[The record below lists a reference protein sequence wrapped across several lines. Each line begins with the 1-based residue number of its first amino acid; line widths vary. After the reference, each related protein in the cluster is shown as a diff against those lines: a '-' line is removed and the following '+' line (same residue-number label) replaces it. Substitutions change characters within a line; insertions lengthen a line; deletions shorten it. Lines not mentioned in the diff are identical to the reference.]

1 MSDLAM
7 TADDSVLEPV
17 SASVIATVHPISPGT
32 KGDLGNCSDIA
43 EMFDV
48 TLENVLIEKVAK
60 LAKLYAAGPPEKELT
75 ALKDRL
81 GAISKEVEAKI
92 DEAAFA
98 RPRGSTQCID
108 IAQGGSNFSARMR
121 AMEASIGVFPAPS
134 GLNNGQFADTKR
146 SIGGQGY
153 IILAYF
159 FVAALMGVGARFAW
173 DHGGDQAKETARTLA
188 LSLSW
193 SALFSGRSSRPSS
206 VRAAPATPREVAQQL
221 DHRRFGFAAARHAT
235 EQLEAKKEQISHSRP
250 TTLQRIEHDIP
261 KISSP
266 PLHHSN
272 LAPTPE
278 ARPTTLE
285 GWTLHEVS
293 DGVATLEGPNG
304 VWKVKRGDTV
314 PGVGRVESI
323 VRWGNNWIVA
333 TSHGLISTP

>member
-7 TADDSVLEPV
+7 TADHSVLEPV
-17 SASVIATVHPISPGT
+17 SASETTIATVA

-60 LAKLYAAGPPEKELT
+60 LAKLYAAGPPEREFT

-81 GAISKEVEAKI
+81 AAISKEVEAKI
-92 DEAAFA
+92 EDAAVT
-98 RPRGSTQCID
+98 RPRGPTQCID
-108 IAQGGSNFSARMR
+108 IAQDGSNFSARIR
-121 AMEASIGVFPAPS
+121 AMEASIRVFPAPS
-134 GLNNGQFADTKR
+134 GLKNGQFADTRR

-153 IILAYF
+153 LILAYF
-159 FVAALMGVGARFAW
+159 FIAALMGVGARFAW
-173 DHGGDQAKETARTLA
+173 NHGGDEAKEMARTMA
-188 LSLSW
+188 SSLSW
-193 SALFSGRSSRPSS
+193 SSLFSGRSSRPSS
-206 VRAAPATPREVAQQL
+206 GPAAPATPPEVAQQL
-221 DHRRFGFAAARHAT
+221 DPHRFGFAAARHAT
-235 EQLEAKKEQISHSRP
+235 DQLDAKKEQISHSRP
-250 TTLQRIEHDIP
+250 TTLQRIEQDIRP

-278 ARPTTLE
+278 ARPTTIE

-293 DGVATLEGPNG
+293 DGVAILEGPNG

-333 TSHGLISTP
+333 TSHGLISAP